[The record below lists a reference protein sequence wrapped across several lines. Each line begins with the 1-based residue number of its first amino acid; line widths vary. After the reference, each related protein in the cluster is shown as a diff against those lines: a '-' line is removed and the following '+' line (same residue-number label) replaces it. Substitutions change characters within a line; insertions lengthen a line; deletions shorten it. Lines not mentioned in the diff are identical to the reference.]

1 MIQLIKMQTIGL
13 VCLLSLLLA
22 TTSYA
27 ETNLLEGIVKYKPLQ
42 DKNAVYGALNCKGS
56 TNVGR
61 ILTILVPKFQKLYP
75 SVHSRLDFKGSSDG
89 IQALMNGQANI
100 AAMSRPIKEQEIYDF
115 NAIKGYKPTEI
126 KVSLDALA
134 IYVNRLNKLETITLD
149 ELDAI
154 FSLERKR
161 GYPTAID
168 NWSTLTGEEGKI
180 NIYLFDTNSGTR
192 SYFRHQVLNKGH
204 YNVQNIISDE
214 YTKTSEVVNQVANDK
229 QGICFGGTSVD
240 NFKVKALSI
249 SKRKH
254 YPAYT
259 PSFDEIK
266 DRSYPL
272 TRFFYLYL
280 DVPADRPIPKLL
292 YEFCK
297 FILSYDGQKEI
308 LKAKGIPLG
317 AQQIGTELLKMRRE

>member
-1 MIQLIKMQTIGL
+1 MIQLIKIQTMGL
-13 VCLLSLLLA
+13 IYLLSLLLA

-27 ETNLLEGIVKYKPLQ
+27 ETNLLEGIIKYRPLQ
-42 DKNAVYGALNCKGS
+42 DRKAVYGALNCKGS

-61 ILTILVPKFQKLYP
+61 ILKILVPKFQKLYP
-75 SVHSRLDFKGSSDG
+75 SVESKLDFKGSSYG
-89 IQALMNGQANI
+89 IQSLMKGQANV
-100 AAMSRPIKEQEIYDF
+100 AAMSRPITEKEIYNF
-115 NAIKGYKPTEI
+115 NTIKGYKPTEI
-126 KVSLDALA
+126 KISLDALA
-134 IYVNRLNKLETITLD
+134 IYVNRLNRLETITLD

-154 FSLERKR
+154 FSIERKR

-180 NIYLFDTNSGTR
+180 NIYLFDRNSGTR
-192 SYFRHQVLNKGH
+192 SYFRHQVLNQGH
-204 YNVQNIISDE
+204 YNMKNIISDE
-214 YTKTSEVVNQVANDK
+214 YTKTSEVVNQVAKDK
-229 QGICFGGTSVD
+229 QGICFGGTGVD
-240 NFKVKALSI
+240 NFKVKALAV
-249 SKRKH
+249 SKRKQ

-259 PSFDEIK
+259 PSFDNIK

-280 DVPADRPIPKLL
+280 DVPVDRPIPKLL

-317 AQQIGTELLKMRRE
+317 AQQIGTELLKMRRD